1 MSNGTFFA
9 VISNLFKL
17 CKAMNSLIT
26 RLMLSAKKQ
35 EISNLSQ
42 LHLLI
47 ELFLKCAG
55 LLHLLQR
62 ERGFSNLVMLSQDE
76 TINVKLLHV
85 QQNVLSQLIL
95 MDKQVLV
102 IQTRAEITA
111 IKLKMALATALFHT
125 EKLLAVR
132 AEVQVCLEL
141 KEYRTSP
148 CEKYSEMI
156 NLWLDVI
163 IEAASLASSVS
174 VSRLMLGLI
183 YLLQAKEF
191 AGLER
196 AWGIVALA
204 GVKNDIDLWT
214 KLKVQQQSQI
224 DVFSGLWSTL
234 SSDLS
239 MNYQEKLTQLE
250 AGHFSQLRQ
259 IILGLTETKQAAPTL
274 SETWFLLASERID
287 LLHEL
292 TEPICSALS
301 FELEVL
307 RKSYEAQQ
315 IAIRQGA
322 SEHIDSLLRIS
333 SKDESLIK
341 RHSAGSETLFG
352 VLREQSEHI
361 AKVEAELAI
370 AQTAIE
376 EMKIIQKA
384 KAYLIRELGVSEQDA
399 HYQLQK
405 MSMDQQLS
413 LKEIASKLLL

>member
-1 MSNGTFFA
+1 
-9 VISNLFKL
+9 
-17 CKAMNSLIT
+17 
-26 RLMLSAKKQ
+26 
-35 EISNLSQ
+35 
-42 LHLLI
+42 
-47 ELFLKCAG
+47 
-55 LLHLLQR
+55 
-62 ERGFSNLVMLSQDE
+62 
-76 TINVKLLHV
+76 
-85 QQNVLSQLIL
+85 
-95 MDKQVLV
+95 
-102 IQTRAEITA
+102 
-111 IKLKMALATALFHT
+111 
-125 EKLLAVR
+125 
-132 AEVQVCLEL
+132 
-141 KEYRTSP
+141 
-148 CEKYSEMI
+148 
-156 NLWLDVI
+156 
-163 IEAASLASSVS
+163 
-174 VSRLMLGLI
+174 
-183 YLLQAKEF
+183 
-191 AGLER
+191 
-196 AWGIVALA
+196 
-204 GVKNDIDLWT
+204 
-214 KLKVQQQSQI
+214 
-224 DVFSGLWSTL
+224 
-234 SSDLS
+234 